1 LSVTFYA
8 EDVFRVWQKWT
19 AQGVE
24 PLVPGIEI
32 ALDGSSRVSSGLH
45 EFTSGTVSGIQAI
58 DVGYSSMKEHLEK
71 ARDLLANS
79 PRCTI
84 CSERLPPNGA
94 MTLVC
99 PNNTCRT
106 AGHLTCL
113 APSFLADNEDLVPT
127 TGKCPG
133 CGTKLHWI
141 DLVKELS
148 LRMRGEAEV
157 QKIFK
162 VRKPRG
168 TKKDDAVAATTAIA
182 DDASEDENIAEED
195 LPYLSVSDDSETDDD
210 APARNDYA
218 MPNGRGFQASNAAR
232 GAAPFIEDSDWDDAE
247 IVT

>member
-1 LSVTFYA
+1 MNVTFYA

-24 PLVPGIEI
+24 PLRLGIEV
-32 ALDGSSRVSSGLH
+32 ALDGSGQVPNGLPDV
-45 EFTSGTVSGIQAI
+45 TSGAVSGIQAI
-58 DVGYSSMKEHLEK
+58 NVGYSSMKEHLEK
-71 ARDLLANS
+71 ARSVLASS
-79 PRCTI
+79 PRCI
-84 CSERLPPNGA
+84 VCSERLHPNGA

-106 AGHLTCL
+106 AGHLSCL
-113 APSFLADNEDLVPT
+113 APSFSADNEDVVPT
-127 TGKCPG
+127 TGECPG

-162 VRKPRG
+162 VRKPRA
-168 TKKDDAVAATTAIA
+168 TKKDDAAAASTAVA
-182 DDASEDENIAEED
+182 DNASGDEDIVEED
-195 LPYLSVSDDSETDDD
+195 MPYLSVSDDSEIDDD

-232 GAAPFIEDSDWDDAE
+232 EPDPFIEDSDWDDAE